1 MQALAVGVVSDI
13 KPLGFGL
20 AAFASQGDG
29 RIIIPKVLDDEI
41 QQFFGMKEVFWRDVI
56 GQRLI
61 PGRLKK
67 FI

>member
-1 MQALAVGVVSDI
+1 MKALAVGVVSDI

-29 RIIIPKVLDDEI
+29 RIIIAKVLDDEI
-41 QQFFGMKEVFWRDVI
+41 QKFLGMQEILGRDVI